1 MLSTPPAAS
10 SGDDTDEDLSNHVLL
25 PEDDVLS
32 TKYSVKRILDS
43 MNIFQIAEPP
53 HNLLKLLEKSIG
65 FEGIETFDT
74 DQIQSLLPVELE
86 NSWSLP
92 IISLT
97 CISIVIPNIDEEVVD
112 NLLKSASLYI
122 RRAGSILWL
131 NYVKDNRKWLDTTL
145 KRSAYEGKTPTDI
158 IKSFAHTPEDIVTEF
173 NRGTN
178 GEPVEKEKL
187 PWKVT
192 AANSMYRIA
201 KTIMHTY
208 ESNNMEI
215 IEDELFSRLRGMI
228 ADILRACLINI
239 PRVIIMKCCES
250 EIENRV
256 DNVRDAVRL
265 FVRGT
270 EIIKRLETR
279 ELPNMDPE
287 KTGYIDEWRLH
298 YKQP

>member
-1 MLSTPPAAS
+1 
-10 SGDDTDEDLSNHVLL
+10 
-25 PEDDVLS
+25 
-32 TKYSVKRILDS
+32 

-53 HNLLKLLEKSIG
+53 LNLLKLLEKSIG
-65 FEGIETFDT
+65 FEGVETFDT

-112 NLLKSASLYI
+112 NLFKSVEECLYFTGEVERCLNKASLYI

-145 KRSAYEGKTPTDI
+145 NRSAYEGKTPTDI
-158 IKSFAHTPEDIVTEF
+158 IKSFARMAEDVMTKF

-178 GEPVEKEKL
+178 GEPLEKEKL
-187 PWKVT
+187 PWKVV
-192 AANSMYRIA
+192 AAHSMYRIA
-201 KTIMHTY
+201 KTILHTY

-215 IEDELFSRLRGMI
+215 IEDELFSRLQGMI
-228 ADILRACLINI
+228 ADILTACLTNI
-239 PRVIIMKCCES
+239 PRVIITKCRES

-256 DNVRDAVRL
+256 DNVWDAVHL

-270 EIIKRLETR
+270 EIIKRLEMR

-287 KTGYIDEWRLH
+287 KMGFIDEWRLH
-298 YKQP
+298 FKQP